1 MCVCD
6 LGGVYIKP
14 TRPWVV
20 APIPSSL
27 ATIKRRRPVSLCQL
41 VQLTCSPC
49 HLVTWVPGYLFTSGH
64 LVTWS
69 SASHL
74 VIWSSGQLVVWRLAS
89 VLSCLLLSSSVLVP
103 AVAVCRL
110 SPAVLCCR
118 RVVSSA
124 CRVLCCRVVSSV
136 CWRLS
141 CLPVAFAP
149 FTFAPSFRP
158 SRFHYSP
165 SPNSSPCGKSLLVVP
180 VVSILTFP
188 ALILQALSFF
198 WQDYSLASY

>member
-1 MCVCD
+1 M
-6 LGGVYIKP
+6 GG
-14 TRPWVV
+14 RPPPVV
-20 APIPSSL
+20 HC
-27 ATIKRRRPVSLCQL
+27 TIKRRPVQRPAVQRPSSCRPV
-41 VQLTCSPC
+41 V
-49 HLVTWVPGYLFTSGH
+49 VP
-64 LVTWS
+64 
-69 SASHL
+69 
-74 VIWSSGQLVVWRLAS
+74 
-89 VLSCLLLSSSVLVP
+89 SCLLLSSSVLVP